1 MIDGMESNRESAKAM
16 LQIVRDEV
24 IGDLLALSDQ
34 YAKSGKLFHSA
45 DVRAIAY
52 KLTKELHFKHEK
64 AQT

>member
-1 MIDGMESNRESAKAM
+1 VIDGVDGNREGTKAM
-16 LQIVRDEV
+16 LQIVREEV

-34 YAKSGKLFHSA
+34 YAKAGKLFHSA

-52 KLTKELHFKHEK
+52 KLIQELQSKHEK

>member
-1 MIDGMESNRESAKAM
+1 MIDGVDGNREGTKAM
-16 LQIVRDEV
+16 LQIIREEV

-34 YAKSGKLFHSA
+34 YVKAGKLFHSD

-52 KLTKELHFKHEK
+52 QLTKELHSKHEK